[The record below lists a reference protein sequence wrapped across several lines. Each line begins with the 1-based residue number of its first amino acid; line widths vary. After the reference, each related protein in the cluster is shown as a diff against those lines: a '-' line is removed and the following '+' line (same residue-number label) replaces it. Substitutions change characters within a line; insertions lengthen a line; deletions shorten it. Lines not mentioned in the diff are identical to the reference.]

1 MEYNILYNIND
12 KILELINPEDIL
24 DKIYLLEY
32 KVPSTKNLDDY
43 KDKDDDI
50 NNILKKNKDKQ
61 ELVDNIKN
69 YISNLEFKMPL
80 YDIYTSNIYLINR
93 ENIYT
98 RVTYN
103 HYRFPS
109 EKFLDELKKDYETLK
124 NKKTDDVIEKRK
136 LKKIDLMIDFMDNF
150 NIKTLEDTYYRMIYK
165 YSEELGKNIIFC
177 KRPSFNKYLH
187 NSKPYYTSTEIIN
200 LALNTNIKVDIND
213 KKLDLGNLC
222 DIIKD
227 NDINYKIISSHQQYI
242 IDSDMLGLCQ
252 YYTVQGSFFI
262 NSYLRNMLDYSFRNT
277 FLDNIIIPMWNL
289 CNNAPAFD
297 KDYILYRFIK
307 NDKHLEHLK
316 IGDIFQ
322 DDGFLSTTRD
332 PFYKADSYQFGFILM
347 KIRVPKNIKGVA
359 LCIETVS
366 HFPTEQEI
374 LFAPQSQFKL
384 ISRDKNIQY
393 YHTDPTFSSKVETKY
408 EFEWV
413 GHVKA
418 KINKKEYTGST
429 NVINFLQLK
438 SNDSF
443 SIDEKIKY
451 FIRKYTDDMSRFNV
465 KIGEREFLTTVE
477 KYNSIGAYK
486 DFYAIQTNN
495 GYSFYSIYKNYL
507 VFFIEIGEN
516 SSGVIEMHVNYYVKY
531 NTLNK
536 EDIFT
541 AEDFIS
547 FISSV
552 AFYFGIENVAIYPE
566 YKPCF
571 SIKKTT
577 TTSNIINQLSGNY
590 CVDFYNYLKNNDKRF
605 FMKNINIIELK
616 SVFDYYDLDL
626 LRDLDV
632 TKVITKSDDELYQLY
647 SKTFIIDNPK
657 NNIADFFIW
666 IIDNKCY
673 LIESFIA
680 KLERLYKD
688 NNPFKKDIY
697 NLNAYLYL
705 YNRNIISV
713 YGGSSIDIEYK
724 ERKQYKIPLNE
735 YRKIET
741 R

>member
-1 MEYNILYNIND
+1 MEYNILYNINL
-12 KILELINPEDIL
+12 KKLEFIKPEDIL

-32 KVPSTKNLDDY
+32 KVPTSSELDSKNS
-43 KDKDDDI
+43 DI
-50 NNILKKNKDKQ
+50 NDIIKKFKDKQ
-61 ELVDNIKN
+61 ELIDNIKN
-69 YISNLEFKMPL
+69 YISNLEYKMPL

-98 RVTYN
+98 RVNYN

-109 EKFLDELKKDYETLK
+109 NKLIDELKVDYDTLK
-124 NKKTDDVIEKRK
+124 NKQDNQDIIEQRK
-136 LKKIDLMIDFMDNF
+136 LKKIELMINFIDNF
-150 NIKTLEDTYYRMIYK
+150 NLKILEDSYYRMIYK

-177 KRPSFNKYLH
+177 KRPSFNKYIH
-187 NSKPYYTSTEIIN
+187 NTKPYYTSTEIIN
-200 LALNTNIKVDIND
+200 IALNRGIKIDIND
-213 KKLDLGNLC
+213 KKLDLDNLC
-222 DIIKD
+222 TIIKD
-227 NDINYKIISSHQQYI
+227 NDINYKIIKDHQQYI

-262 NSYLRNMLDYSFRNT
+262 NSYLRNLLDYSFRNT

-307 NDKHLEHLK
+307 DDKHLEYLK

-347 KIRVPKNIKGVA
+347 KIRIPKNIKGIA

-374 LFAPQSQFKL
+374 LFSPQSQFKL

-413 GHVKA
+413 GHVKP
-418 KINKKEYTGST
+418 KINKRDYDGST
-429 NVINFLQLK
+429 NVINFIKLK
-438 SNDSF
+438 PSDSF

-451 FIRKYTDDMSRFNV
+451 FIRKYTDDMSRFIA
-465 KIGEREFLTTVE
+465 KIGDKEFLTTVE

-486 DFYAIQTNN
+486 DFYAINTNN
-495 GYSFYSIYKNYL
+495 GYSIYSLYKNYL
-507 VFFIEIGEN
+507 VFFIEIGETTN
-516 SSGVIEMHVNYYVKY
+516 GVIEMHVNYYVKF

-536 EDIFT
+536 EDIFS
-541 AEDFIS
+541 AEDFIN
-547 FISSV
+547 FISSI
-552 AFYFGIENVAIYPE
+552 AYYFGIENVAIYPE

-571 SIKKTT
+571 SIKNKSIT
-577 TTSNIINQLSGNY
+577 QLSGNY
-590 CVDFYNYLKNNDKRF
+590 CVDFYKYLKEKDKRF
-605 FMKNINIIELK
+605 FMKNINMIELTSK
-616 SVFDYYDLDL
+616 FNYYDLDL
-626 LRDLDV
+626 LREVDIQKIID
-632 TKVITKSDDELYQLY
+632 KSDDELYQLY
-647 SKTFIIDNPK
+647 SKTFIIEKPDGK
-657 NNIADFFIW
+657 LADFFVW
-666 IIDNKCY
+666 LVDNKCY
-673 LIESFIA
+673 LIESFIV
-680 KLERLYKD
+680 KLERLYKE

-697 NLNAYLYL
+697 NLNAFLYL

-713 YGGSSIDIEYK
+713 YGGSSIDIDYK
-724 ERKQYKIPLNE
+724 ERKQYKIPTNE
-735 YRKIET
+735 YRKELNV
-741 R
+741 RR